1 MTMISIEV
9 DSTDLITDIPPQD
22 IIRYYGVD
30 ICDWLHR
37 NEIIEYLGG
46 LSDLAEGLDTE
57 QIDSLF
63 MDRHPNPSEVLD
75 YIDDEAIM
83 DYLVNKGYN
92 VEM

>member
-1 MTMISIEV
+1 MTIISIEV
-9 DSTDLITDIPPQD
+9 DSIDLLNDIPPED
-22 IIRYYGVD
+22 VARHYGTD

-37 NEIIEYLGG
+37 NDLIEYLGG
-46 LSDLAEGLDTE
+46 LSDLAEELDTD
-57 QIDSLF
+57 QIDALF